1 MLYIKRDSF
10 KGGHFHVKKKL
21 LLFISIF
28 VVSLSLTGC
37 GKPSKEECAKL
48 MLQGKMQEFEDGE
61 CMRHIEDEL
70 SNLGLN

>member
-1 MLYIKRDSF
+1 
-10 KGGHFHVKKKL
+10 VKKKL

-48 MLQGKMQEFEDGE
+48 MLEGKLQEFEDGE
-61 CMRHIEDEL
+61 CMKHIEEEL
-70 SNLGLN
+70 GNLSFN